1 MIESEIPVPGFTNVA
16 ASEHP
21 GDPHSTDDSENPGDF
36 LIGFNKTTNT
46 LWADIT
52 VFDQGTDVVD
62 SYQLKLGD
70 RNGSSLQ
77 NRSAYIDDIHY
88 GAIETGTGDVVT
100 DFGTANA
107 TSYIVSG
114 DQLGVTNFFPE
125 TFDKAANGDDTTYR
139 PFCTDCDFI
148 KWGAWGTRVAF
159 GGNPANPTFVDNVHL
174 GWWVAGDMTS
184 LTSLNELAD
193 VGKTATYSGNA
204 IGTVANSINSDTWS
218 TYTAAGKLWMNWNF
232 AQRTGRF
239 DITEFDRANF
249 PEMGGL
255 AFGGQMSA
263 PGKIDDTLGN
273 YESNRFSGDIR
284 GNLPGGYGIV
294 SGAARGSF
302 VNDLSGNPA
311 RGVIGNWNVGNNN
324 YKATGIFAGSGAPN

>member
-125 TFDKAANGDDTTYR
+125 TFDKAANGDDTT
-139 PFCTDCDFI
+139 
-148 KWGAWGTRVAF
+148 
-159 GGNPANPTFVDNVHL
+159 
-174 GWWVAGDMTS
+174 
-184 LTSLNELAD
+184 
-193 VGKTATYSGNA
+193 
-204 IGTVANSINSDTWS
+204 
-218 TYTAAGKLWMNWNF
+218 
-232 AQRTGRF
+232 
-239 DITEFDRANF
+239 
-249 PEMGGL
+249 
-255 AFGGQMSA
+255 
-263 PGKIDDTLGN
+263 
-273 YESNRFSGDIR
+273 
-284 GNLPGGYGIV
+284 
-294 SGAARGSF
+294 
-302 VNDLSGNPA
+302 
-311 RGVIGNWNVGNNN
+311 
-324 YKATGIFAGSGAPN
+324 